1 MARSDNNS
9 LSTLF
14 ALTAQVP
21 KVEFITD
28 SLLDRVAD
36 EARHAPRLRMN
47 YNFHRDVN
55 EPINRLLNAMQRGTY
70 VPAHRHLNPS
80 LCESCVVLRGR
91 VGVVIYDD
99 DSHVVERRL
108 VGVGADACGFDIEAG
123 LWHGLVVLEDD
134 TVLYEVKQGPY
145 TPITADNIAP
155 WSPDAGDKEAV
166 AEFVKALE
174 KSFE

>member
-14 ALTAQVP
+14 ALTLEVP

-28 SLLDRVAD
+28 GLLDSVAN

-55 EPINRLLNAMQRGTY
+55 EPVNRLLNAMQRGTY
-70 VPAHRHLNPS
+70 VPVHRHLNPALS
-80 LCESCVVLRGR
+80 ESCVVLRGR
-91 VGVVIYDD
+91 VGITIYN
-99 DSHVVERRL
+99 DSGCIVEQRQ
-108 VGVGADACGFDIEAG
+108 VGAGTDACGFDIEASV
-123 LWHGLVVLEDD
+123 WHGLVVLEDD

-145 TPITADNIAP
+145 TPLTAENIAP
-155 WSPDAGDKEAV
+155 WSPDRQDEEAQRT
-166 AEFVKALE
+166 FVKALE
-174 KSFE
+174 QSFE

>member
-1 MARSDNNS
+1 MKS
-9 LSTLF
+9 
-14 ALTAQVP
+14 P
-21 KVEFITD
+21 KCEFITHELID
-28 SLLDRVAD
+28 GVCR
-36 EARHAPRLRMN
+36 EARLSSRLRKN
-47 YNFHRDVN
+47 YNLHRDES
-55 EPINRLLNAMQRGTY
+55 EPVNRLLNAMHRGSY
-70 VPAHRHLNPS
+70 IPVHRHLNPS
-80 LCESCVVLRGR
+80 LSESCVVLRGR
-91 VGVVIYDD
+91 VGIVVYDD
-99 DSHVVERRL
+99 KGVVTHSQK
-108 VGVGADACGFDIEAG
+108 VGKGCEACGFDIEAG

>member
-28 SLLDRVAD
+28 SLLERVAD

-47 YNFHRDVN
+47 YNFHRSVE
-55 EPINRLLNAMQRGTY
+55 EPVNRLLNAMQRGTF
-70 VPAHRHLNPS
+70 VPVHRHLNPS
-80 LCESCVVLRGR
+80 LSESCVVLKGR

-99 DSHVVERRL
+99 CGQVMERRL

-123 LWHGLVVLEDD
+123 IWHGLVVLEDD
-134 TVLYEVKQGPY
+134 TVLFEVKQGPY
-145 TPITADNIAP
+145 APLSAENIAP
-155 WSPDAGDKEAV
+155 WSPDAQDEEAV

-174 KSFE
+174 QSFE